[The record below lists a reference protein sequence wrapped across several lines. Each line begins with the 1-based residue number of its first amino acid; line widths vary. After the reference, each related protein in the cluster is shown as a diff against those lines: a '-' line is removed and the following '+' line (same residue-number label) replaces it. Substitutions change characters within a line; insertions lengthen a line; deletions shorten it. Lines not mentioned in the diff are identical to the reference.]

1 VPFLA
6 ELLALLAPPA
16 CAACRAPVGRA
27 DALVCA
33 ACLRALPWLGRGS
46 CPRCALP
53 AHRRGGCP
61 AGAASFERAWAPLAY
76 DGPARALVAALKFR
90 GALPLAGLMA
100 AQVAANLPE
109 ALRAADAV
117 VPVPPQPARG
127 RRRGYDP
134 AALLAAGVAERLA
147 LPLVAALRRRDRAAR
162 QVGTAR
168 ARRREPG
175 RLHVEA
181 IQRAPSAVLLV
192 DDVHTTGATLEAAAA
207 ALRGAGV
214 QRVAAVTYAR
224 TL

>member
-1 VPFLA
+1 VLVPFLA

-33 ACLRALPWLGRGS
+33 ACLRALPWLRRGG

-147 LPLVAALRRRDRAAR
+147 LPLVAALRRRDRAAS
-162 QVGTAR
+162 
-168 ARRREPG
+168 
-175 RLHVEA
+175 
-181 IQRAPSAVLLV
+181 SA
-192 DDVHTTGATLEAAAA
+192 
-207 ALRGAGV
+207 AGS
-214 QRVAAVTYAR
+214 
-224 TL
+224 